1 VSKKWTAP
9 TSVTLTAVLGAETVL
24 ENRVLKKSVTGYDSD
39 EGEA

>member
-1 VSKKWTAP
+1 VGSLRKENARLKEL
-9 TSVTLTAVLGAETVL
+9 VAETIL